1 MNNEPEQQKMI
12 DHQDTKTEA
21 LNLGPTPKKRGRPA
35 TGQAM
40 TAAEKQRA
48 YRERQNRAAEQIK
61 ERALFKVATKLEWL
75 RAGGRPHWELFV
87 AHALLEGLCVAE
99 VLTTEE
105 CRRLR
110 ELAGNAWQYGVE
122 G

>member
-1 MNNEPEQQKMI
+1 MI
-12 DHQDTKTEA
+12 DHQDTKTA
-21 LNLGPTPKKRGRPA
+21 AMNLGPTPKKRGRPA
-35 TGQAM
+35 TGNAM

-75 RAGGRPHWELFV
+75 RAGERPHWELFT
-87 AHALLEGLCVAE
+87 AHALLEGLHVAE

-105 CRRLR
+105 YGRLR
-110 ELAGNAWQYGVE
+110 ELAGNAWQYGHE